1 MYKQLLITSSI
12 CLATCIVNA
21 QKWQPG
27 RFTDV
32 KGNIE
37 NGLIRVNPSGKAP
50 IKDEA
55 FIEFREDKHT
65 EPFKL
70 SASDLK
76 SFVVGK
82 DSFVVAHA
90 PQNETWANNELDF
103 VKVVLNE
110 DPVKLYASDGGSG
123 GKSGLGFSPG
133 ISTGLGSG
141 GYGGFGAGF
150 GGGISIPLGGARRS
164 EKTTWYFGENTA
176 EMKRLTNDNFEDIM
190 TDIMGDYPD
199 IVDKIRSRVYM
210 LSNIEKLVA
219 YFKQVKEAENAK
231 PKAPNH

>member
-1 MYKQLLITSSI
+1 
-12 CLATCIVNA
+12 
-21 QKWQPG
+21 
-27 RFTDV
+27 V
-32 KGNIE
+32 KGNIQ

-55 FIEFREDKHT
+55 FIEFREDKNT

-90 PQNETWANNELDF
+90 PQNETWSKNEVDF

-110 DPVKLYASDGGSG
+110 DPVKLYAANAGSGGGSG
-123 GKSGLGFSPG
+123 FGFSPG

-141 GYGGFGAGF
+141 GYGGFGAGL
-150 GGGISIPLGGARRS
+150 GGGISIPIGSGRKG
-164 EKTTWYFGENTA
+164 EKTAWYFGENTA

-199 IVDKIRSRVYM
+199 IVDKIRSKVYV
-210 LSNIEKLVA
+210 LANIEKLVA
-219 YFKQVKEAENAK
+219 YFKHVKEADGTK
-231 PKAPNH
+231 

>member
-1 MYKQLLITSSI
+1 MYKSLSSLFLLFFSALF
-12 CLATCIVNA
+12 CYA

-27 RFTDV
+27 RFTDI

-37 NGLIRVNPSGKAP
+37 SGLIRVNPSGKAP
-50 IKDEA
+50 IKDEG
-55 FIEFREDKHT
+55 FIEFREDKKT
-65 EPFKL
+65 GPFKL

-76 SFVVGK
+76 SFVVGQ

-90 PQNETWANNELDF
+90 PQNETWPRSELDF

-110 DPVKLYASDGGSG
+110 DPVKLYAANVGAGDDSG
-123 GKSGLGFSPG
+123 FGFSPG
-133 ISTGLGSG
+133 ISTGIGSG

-150 GGGISIPLGGARRS
+150 GGGISIPIGHGRKS
-164 EKTTWYFGENTA
+164 GKTTWYFGENTA

-199 IVDKIRSRVYM
+199 VVDKIHAKVYV
-210 LSNIEKLVA
+210 LTNIDKLIA
-219 YFKQVKEAENAK
+219 YFKRL
-231 PKAPNH
+231 KAADLHGH